1 MGYQNMKNKT
11 LNNSFAGFME
21 WDMFKLTYMVFQIVL
36 TFVAPLILYSIVWYE
51 RYGSDFKYSTLTNR
65 ILSHICL
72 ISIGRCFIARI
83 PYGAIIFYGPFST
96 NTCDV
101 IILVARY
108 SFLCTFIEIAIWQL
122 VKYFYIFKW
131 KYLVRLNDDIS
142 AICLTTCNLPLSAV
156 FIFVTYMNG
165 SHSTEVDYQICTGK
179 RPNITIITSF
189 RYNLKQENW
198 SQHPKKQKAK
208 L

>member
-1 MGYQNMKNKT
+1 LFFNFCHKN
-11 LNNSFAGFME
+11 LHIFALPSSAVLKPAQAG
-21 WDMFKLTYMVFQIVL
+21 LVQIVL

-51 RYGSDFKYSTLTNR
+51 HYGSDFKYRLLTNR

-83 PYGAIIFYGPFST
+83 PYGAIIFFGPFST

-122 VKYFYIFKW
+122 LKYFYIFKW
-131 KYLVRLNDDIS
+131 KYLVRLTDDIS
-142 AICLTTCNLPLSAV
+142 AICLTTCNLLLSAV

-198 SQHPKKQKAK
+198 SQHPNKQKAK
-208 L
+208 V